1 MDIPTLPNLPTLPS
15 LPNQPSPPSAAQTP
29 AWRTRS
35 FDESPALLAQA
46 VEFLAPSA
54 TPRSSLAMTP
64 AEASIAVAQMRLV
77 TCQPGTLLFR
87 EGERTRSDH
96 MLFLLEGEV
105 SVDTGQACG
114 SESTSISVLGPGS
127 VIGEMAMLDGAPRS
141 ASCTTVSSVQAAGMS
156 RLGLERLLE
165 EHPRIAAKLLAML
178 AHVTSD
184 RLRALNEQLVLYA
197 QLNDHLR
204 KEVDGSRR
212 FFQPTI

>member
-1 MDIPTLPNLPTLPS
+1 MDLPTLPTG
-15 LPNQPSPPSAAQTP
+15 AQQP

-46 VEFLAPSA
+46 VAMLAPSGQA
-54 TPRSSLAMTP
+54 ASALSLT
-64 AEASIAVAQMRLV
+64 AEEARIAVAQMRLV
-77 TCQPGTLLFR
+77 SCPPGTLLFR

-105 SVDTGQACG
+105 SVDTDQGATA
-114 SESTSISVLGPGS
+114 ESTSISVLGPGS

-141 ASCTTVSSVQAAGMS
+141 ASCTTVSAVQAAGLS

-165 EHPRIAAKLLAML
+165 QQPRVAAKLLALL

-184 RLRALNEQLVLYA
+184 RLRALNEQLFLYA
-197 QLNDHLR
+197 QLNAHLR
-204 KEVDGSRR
+204 EQIDTSSR
-212 FFQPTI
+212 FFQPTV